1 MVMIK
6 TTNMIAAT
14 TAPNNR
20 LRVGFLLL
28 LVVIVCTFA
37 LLFVVEGGV
46 DAHAQTTTTSQ
57 QQPILELLTT
67 TSSSSSSSNN
77 ITESTAGSDDDNGGS
92 SDRIV
97 SSGTTKYHKSQV
109 IPIDDSATVSDWILF
124 PAFVELIGCFVMY
137 FLTKH
142 TSPFPYEA
150 VVSIFVVVVVVVVNA
165 WMCVYLPAY
174 YIGFA
179 LRVIYFAPVFDAKT
193 KYQGC
198 LPSIVF
204 FCFHV
209 VTDIY

>member
-1 MVMIK
+1 
-6 TTNMIAAT
+6 MIAAT
-14 TAPNNR
+14 TTPNKR
-20 LRVGFLLL
+20 LRLGFLLL

-46 DAHAQTTTTSQ
+46 DTHAQTTTTSQQQQQQ

-77 ITESTAGSDDDNGGS
+77 ITESTAGSDDDNEGR
-92 SDRIV
+92 SDRII

-150 VVSIFVVVVVVVVNA
+150 VVSIFVVVVVANA
-165 WMCVYLPAY
+165 
-174 YIGFA
+174 
-179 LRVIYFAPVFDAKT
+179 
-193 KYQGC
+193 
-198 LPSIVF
+198 
-204 FCFHV
+204 
-209 VTDIY
+209 